1 MGVSL
6 KQKWS
11 KRSTKQYLLYHSM
24 CMDVKHRQYLSVVIR
39 RVVAPGLGRG
49 MRKWTGRDW
58 SGDYKGV
65 HNCENFMKLYTYDV
79 L

>member
-1 MGVSL
+1 
-6 KQKWS
+6 
-11 KRSTKQYLLYHSM
+11 M

-39 RVVAPGLGRG
+39 RVVAPGLGKG

-79 L
+79 LWALY